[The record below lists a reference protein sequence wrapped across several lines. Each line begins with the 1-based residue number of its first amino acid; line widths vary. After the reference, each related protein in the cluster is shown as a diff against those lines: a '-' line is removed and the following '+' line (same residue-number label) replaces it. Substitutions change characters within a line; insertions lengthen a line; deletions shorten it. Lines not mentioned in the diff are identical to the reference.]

1 MYAGD
6 RCDAPSTC
14 ESCTAVLGCAW
25 CHHSS
30 ACVPDLHGMC
40 DKWGEHVG
48 KAGFT
53 AKCGNDPLPSE
64 WSKDQVPPPPPPRTP
79 PAADPPAAAPPAA
92 AAQGGDSA
100 VEVRWQQTKKTESD
114 HDAAA
119 AALRA
124 AMHPPSVTAASS
136 TEARAKS
143 ALKGQLKDSK
153 EETRLNVA
161 DDSDDDVTEDADEL

>member
-6 RCDAPSTC
+6 RCDTPSTC

-64 WSKDQVPPPPPPRTP
+64 WSKDQVPPPP
-79 PAADPPAAAPPAA
+79 AA

-100 VEVRWQQTKKTESD
+100 DEVRWQQAKKTQSQTT
-114 HDAAA
+114 
-119 AALRA
+119 
-124 AMHPPSVTAASS
+124 M
-136 TEARAKS
+136 
-143 ALKGQLKDSK
+143 QQ
-153 EETRLNVA
+153 RLP
-161 DDSDDDVTEDADEL
+161 